1 MADETIVVPGE
12 GRVSVEPDQAAVRL
26 GVSLVRP
33 TAGEARES
41 AAATMT
47 SILAAVSAAGVER
60 RDVRTA
66 FVGLSPVTDYSSERG
81 PHVTGY
87 QLSNTI
93 DVVVRDLPAV
103 GALIDAALGAGATS
117 LDGLELRVADPA
129 AAESEARTLA
139 VADARRRATTLAEA
153 AGRPLGRVKSIV
165 EAAPG
170 RPFPPNPVAEMA
182 LKATIETPVAAGSQA
197 IVVSVVVGFE
207 LG

>member
-81 PHVTGY
+81 PQVTGY

-129 AAESEARTLA
+129 AAEREARTLA